1 METACCVAVIDSDG
15 RFVFINSQF
24 QKELKASVI
33 KIMHKTWFDY
43 VHPDDLEICRH
54 TLACAVLTGRQAS
67 AAVRLKERTD
77 KIFNW
82 EISQIIG
89 DEPAGERFLVVE
101 RLWKTTEKNADPVPH
116 EDSHNLGR
124 IVNEAILRA
133 REHERTTIGQEL
145 HDNVN
150 QILFTSKLYL
160 DLIKP
165 TGHDQIVLKIKTEAF
180 ILMAIDEIRKLSKG
194 LVSPR
199 LMDLG
204 LITCIRNL
212 IDDLILAAIFRTD
225 LTVRNENEIEEVEY
239 NIRVTLFRIIQ
250 EQVKNIIKYS
260 RAQRVSVQLWM
271 ADEQVYLLIED
282 DGVGFDPGQV
292 SRGIG
297 LANIYDRARLFNGK
311 VDLDTAPGKGCR
323 LMVTMPAYSSE
334 GK

>member
-33 KIMHKTWFDY
+33 KIMHQTWFDY
-43 VHPDDLEICRH
+43 IHPDDLEICRH
-54 TLACAVLTGRQAS
+54 SLACAVLTGRQAS
-67 AAVRLKERTD
+67 AAVRLKSRTD

-82 EISQIIG
+82 EISQMAG

-101 RLWKTTEKNADPVPH
+101 RLWKTTEKNANPVPH
-116 EDSHNLGR
+116 EDSPNFGR

-145 HDNVN
+145 HDNIN

-199 LMDLG
+199 LMDGG
-204 LITCIRNL
+204 LIPCVRNL
-212 IDDLILAAIFRTD
+212 VDDLMLAAVFHTD
-225 LTVRNENEIEEVEY
+225 FSARNEQEIEEIEY
-239 NIRVTLFRIIQ
+239 NIQVTLFRIIQ

-260 RAQRVSVQLWM
+260 NAQQVSLQLW
-271 ADEQVYLLIED
+271 AAEEQVHLLIED
-282 DGVGFDPGQV
+282 DGIGFVPGQV

-297 LANIYDRARLFNGK
+297 LTNIYDRARLVNGN
-311 VDLDTAPGKGCR
+311 VEIDTAPGKGCKLR
-323 LMVTMPAYSSE
+323 VAIPLSSM
-334 GK
+334 

>member
-43 VHPDDLEICRH
+43 VHPEDLEICRH
-54 TLACAVLTGRQAS
+54 SLACAVLTGRQAS
-67 AAVRLKERTD
+67 AAVRLKDRTD

-82 EISQIIG
+82 EISQMAG

-101 RLWKTTEKNADPVPH
+101 RLWKTTEKNANPVPF
-116 EDSHNLGR
+116 EDSHNFGR
-124 IVNEAILRA
+124 TVSEAILRA

-165 TGHDQIVLKIKTEAF
+165 TGHDQIVLKIKTETF
-180 ILMAIDEIRKLSKG
+180 ILMAIDEIRKLSKD

-199 LMDLG
+199 LMEHG
-204 LITCIRNL
+204 LIHCVRNL
-212 IDDLILAAIFRTD
+212 VDDLTLGAIFRTNF
-225 LTVRNENEIEEVEY
+225 TARNEKEIEETEY
-239 NIRVTLFRIIQ
+239 NVQVTLFRIIQ

-260 RAQRVSVQLWM
+260 DAQQVSLQLWV
-271 ADEQVYLLIED
+271 AEEQVHLLIED
-282 DGVGFDPGQV
+282 DGVGFDPGKM

-297 LANIYDRARLFNGK
+297 LTNIYDRARRCTGK
-311 VDLDTAPGKGCR
+311 VEIDTAPGNGCR
-323 LMVTMPAYSSE
+323 LKVAIPLSAAQ
-334 GK
+334 

>member
-24 QKELKASVI
+24 QKELNAGVI
-33 KIMHKTWFDY
+33 KIMHRTWFDY
-43 VHPDDLEICRH
+43 IHPDDLEICRH
-54 TLACAVLTGRQAS
+54 SLACAVLTGRQAL
-67 AAVRLKERTD
+67 AAVRLKDRTD

-82 EISQIIG
+82 EISQMAG

-101 RLWKTTEKNADPVPH
+101 RLWKTTENANSVPY
-116 EDSHNLGR
+116 EDSPNFGR

-180 ILMAIDEIRKLSKG
+180 ILMAIDEIRKLSKD

-199 LMDLG
+199 LMDRG
-204 LITCIRNL
+204 LIPCVRNL
-212 IDDLILAAIFRTD
+212 VDDLTLAAIFRTNF
-225 LTVRNENEIEEVEY
+225 TARNEKEIEETGY
-239 NIRVTLFRIIQ
+239 NIQVTLFRIIQ

-260 RAQRVSVQLWM
+260 EAQQVSLQLW
-271 ADEQVYLLIED
+271 AAEEQVHLLIED
-282 DGVGFDPGQV
+282 DGVGFAPGQV

-297 LANIYDRARLFNGK
+297 LANIYDRARRCDGK
-311 VDLDTAPGKGCR
+311 VEIETAPGKGCR
-323 LMVTMPAYSSE
+323 LSVAIPLSAPY
-334 GK
+334 